1 METDH
6 KIKEIAEKIHR
17 EGLEKANRE
26 SERIIEEAKSSA
38 KKIVEEARKEADQI
52 REDAKHSAEELADRM
67 KSEVRLSQ
75 QQALA
80 HLKSDIADLIVS
92 SVIDEPLK
100 ASLGNQDFM
109 NELLESMVK
118 NWKDS
123 HDDADLQILVPED
136 QREQIEAHF
145 KAHVKELLDKGL
157 AVKSYPGIKKGFEIL
172 PGKGNYKISMSDEAF
187 ELFIKEHFKPK
198 TIEFLFADKEE
209 Q

>member
-26 SERIIEEAKSSA
+26 SERIIGEAKSSA

-52 REDAKHSAEELADRM
+52 REDAKRKAEELADRM

-80 HLKSDIADLIVS
+80 HLKSDIAEMIVS
-92 SVIDEPLK
+92 SVINEPLHS
-100 ASLGNQDFM
+100 SLGDQDFM
-109 NELLESMVK
+109 SELLELMVK
-118 NWKDS
+118 NWRDS
-123 HDDADLQILVPED
+123 HEDTDLQVLVPK
-136 QREQIEAHF
+136 EQLEGIEAHF
-145 KAHVKELLDKGL
+145 KANVKELLDEGL
-157 AVKSYPGIKKGFEIL
+157 VVKSYPGIEKGFEIL
-172 PGKGNYKISMSDEAF
+172 PGEGNYKISMTDEAF

-198 TIEFLFADKEE
+198 TIEFLFAEKEE
-209 Q
+209 